1 MTTIINAIPEYV
13 ITAVIS
19 TVFYFAVK
27 QSQALIHSKVLHAK
41 TEQSKAMWGLLEQ
54 MSDAAV
60 TSLINADLTGNQKFN
75 RATTIVQQALSSQGF
90 KNVDVK
96 AVEAAIQSAYEK
108 SDLTPTAIPTKKT
121 ADPVLEAI
129 KTAPNRANKLM
140 LNPETTKAKG

>member
-19 TVFYFAVK
+19 TVFYFVVK

-41 TEQSKAMWGLLEQ
+41 TEQSKAMWTLLEQ

-108 SDLTPTAIPTKKT
+108 SALTSTVDPTSQQAQPTKPAT
-121 ADPVLEAI
+121 ILAGQAPAIDP
-129 KTAPNRANKLM
+129 M
-140 LNPETTKAKG
+140 KGEE

>member
-54 MSDAAV
+54 MADAAV

-75 RATTIVQQALSSQGF
+75 RATTIVQQALSSQGIN
-90 KNVDVK
+90 NVDVK
-96 AVEAAIQSAYEK
+96 AIEAAIQSAYEK
-108 SDLTPTAIPTKKT
+108 SDLTPTVDSSSKQPAGTTQAI
-121 ADPVLEAI
+121 DPKEVA
-129 KTAPNRANKLM
+129 
-140 LNPETTKAKG
+140 